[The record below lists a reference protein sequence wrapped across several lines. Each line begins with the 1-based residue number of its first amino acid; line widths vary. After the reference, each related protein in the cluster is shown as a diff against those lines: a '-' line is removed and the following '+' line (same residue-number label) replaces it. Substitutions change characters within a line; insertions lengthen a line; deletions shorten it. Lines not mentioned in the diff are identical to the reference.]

1 MPLSTMSANIQELD
15 SVGRK
20 RSHSDFIKPEIDDE
34 SLCVRSSGECHL
46 PDDKENDISTI
57 SASTFAKMIK
67 PESSE
72 TPSIS
77 PKVTKPVA
85 GDPVAKRKKPLSVAE
100 KTEKAKADAA
110 KAAEKAAAEEAKK
123 REREKLEAEK
133 AEKAAEREKKK
144 REKDEADKIKAQ
156 QKAAKEA
163 EKKQKAEEREQ
174 KRREKEEEEA
184 KKTRGQRTL
193 LGMFNITAPLTTP
206 QKEKPKAN
214 IDKSNNKSPL
224 ASKKEFTYSQIH
236 PFFLKPFTK
245 LASSP
250 YNVDEE
256 TKAAKTKILDE
267 YIEGKRGPVELGPF
281 NPLEALQIPFSLPRG
296 RVYPSVRKI
305 MAEYNGDIDLTTE
318 SQNAQ
323 ILNTREALRAVP
335 VKSLKFREDVRPPYI
350 GTVSGLPPGVKSLR
364 KIARNPISKT
374 VLPLDY
380 DYDSEAEWQ
389 EEDGE
394 DVDDLEDEEENSE
407 NDEDMDDF
415 LDDSE
420 DAGPSRLVFSGGMVP
435 ESTGLCWENSKRH
448 NSPDTMMKY
457 RLEFIDTSLEHHH
470 GIDPWPKPTETPSEA
485 SNPAA
490 APGACPPAAT
500 SKSTASSRAK
510 PMAPPPVPTDAF
522 KALNAEAPSLK
533 KSQKLLAS
541 DMHEELRV
549 MMQAKPNLR
558 KGGMIQLFYS
568 EHTECTMAQIKASF
582 ESMTEKTKSISR
594 WKFKGE

>member
-1 MPLSTMSANIQELD
+1 MSANIQELD
-15 SVGRK
+15 SAGRK

-34 SLCVRSSGECHL
+34 SLCVRSSGDCRL

-57 SASTFAKMIK
+57 SASAFVKIIK

-72 TPSIS
+72 TPSIT

-123 REREKLEAEK
+123 KEREKLEAEK

-144 REKDEADKIKAQ
+144 REKDEADKVKAQ

-193 LGMFNITAPLTTP
+193 LNMFNIAAPSTTP
-206 QKEKPKAN
+206 QKEKPKAS
-214 IDKSNNKSPL
+214 IEKSNKSPL
-224 ASKKEFTYSQIH
+224 ASKKEFTYSQIQ
-236 PFFLKPFTK
+236 PFFLKPSTK

-267 YIEGKRGPVELGPF
+267 YIEGKRGTVELGPF

-305 MAEYNGDIDLTTE
+305 MAEYYGDIDLTTE
-318 SQNAQ
+318 SQNTQ

-350 GTVSGLPPGVKSLR
+350 GTVSGLPPGVQSLR
-364 KIARNPISKT
+364 KIARKPISKN

-420 DAGPSRLVFSGGMVP
+420 DAGLSRLVFSGGMVP
-435 ESTGLCWENSKRH
+435 ECTGLCWENSKRY
-448 NSPDTMMKY
+448 NLPEKMIKY
-457 RLEFIDTSLEHHH
+457 RLEFIDTTLEHHH
-470 GIDPWPKPTETPSEA
+470 SIDPWPKAPETPSEA
-485 SNPAA
+485 SASAA
-490 APGACPPAAT
+490 APGACLPATA
-500 SKSTASSRAK
+500 SKPLTSSRAK
-510 PMAPPPVPTDAF
+510 TMAPPPVPTDAF
-522 KALNAEAPSLK
+522 KALNPGATSLK
-533 KSQKLLAS
+533 KSQKLLAP
-541 DMHEELRV
+541 DMHEGLRV
-549 MMQAKPNLR
+549 LMQAKPNLR
-558 KGGMIQLFYS
+558 KNGMIQLFYS

-582 ESMTEKTKSISR
+582 ESMAEKTKSISR
-594 WKFKGE
+594 WKFKSE